1 MHRPDPQRLSSVPE
15 TLPEL
20 ASGVGSNAA
29 SGVGSVAAPGLI
41 AFAALVIANVAL
53 AFGPWFVRATEVG
66 PVAAGFWRL
75 TLAVP
80 FLIVLAV
87 QQGARPVRLGWGLW
101 SALLVGGVCFAADL
115 GAWHL
120 GILRTTL
127 ANATLFGNV
136 ATLMFPIYG
145 FLIARSWPTR
155 TQGWA
160 LALAAAGA
168 ALLLGRSY
176 QLDAKNL
183 VGDLFC
189 ILAGLLYTVY
199 FILMARVRAT
209 LAPVSALTLST
220 LAGIVPMLVFALAMG
235 ERVLPT
241 HWGPLI
247 GLALCSQV
255 LGQGLMIYAL
265 GRFSPLVI
273 GIALLIQPVVAG
285 VVGWLVYGERLG
297 AADLVGVVMVAVAL
311 VLVRQAPAPEA
322 LAPEAAPLEDALDT
336 PDFERQETV

>member
-1 MHRPDPQRLSSVPE
+1 MHRPAPQRISSVPE
-15 TLPEL
+15 TPTTTTL
-20 ASGVGSNAA
+20 
-29 SGVGSVAAPGLI
+29 AAPGTL
-41 AFAALVIANVAL
+41 AFGALLIANVAL

-75 TLAVP
+75 SLAVP
-80 FLIVLAV
+80 FLVLLAA
-87 QQGARPVRLGWGLW
+87 QQGARPTRLGRGVWIGLI
-101 SALLVGGVCFAADL
+101 AGGVCFAADL
-115 GAWHL
+115 GSWHL

-127 ANATLFGNV
+127 ANATLFGNA

-145 FLIARSWPTR
+145 FLVARTWPTR

-160 LALAAAGA
+160 LMLAAAGA

-183 VGDLFC
+183 AGDLLC

-199 FILMARVRAT
+199 FILMARARTT
-209 LAPVSALTLST
+209 LAPLSALVLST
-220 LAGIVPMLVFALAMG
+220 LAGIVPLLVFALAMG
-235 ERVLPT
+235 ERIVPV

-285 VVGWLVYGERLG
+285 TVGWIVYGERLG
-297 AADLVGVVMVAVAL
+297 LPDLVGVVMVAIAL
-311 VLVRQAPAPEA
+311 VLVRRTPADRPPIE
-322 LAPEAAPLEDALDT
+322 EALDT
-336 PDFERQETV
+336 PDLGRQETV

>member
-1 MHRPDPQRLSSVPE
+1 MHHPDPQRLSSVPD
-15 TLPEL
+15 TVLEL
-20 ASGVGSNAA
+20 APGVAT
-29 SGVGSVAAPGLI
+29 PGMI
-41 AFAALVIANVAL
+41 AFAALIVANVAL

-75 TLAVP
+75 TLAMP
-80 FLIVLAV
+80 FLFVLAV
-87 QQGARPVRLGWGLW
+87 QQGARPTRLGWKLWVGLF
-101 SALLVGGVCFAADL
+101 AGGVCFAADL
-115 GAWHL
+115 GTWHL

-155 TQGWA
+155 MQGWA
-160 LALAAAGA
+160 LALAAAGG

-183 VGDLFC
+183 AGDLFC
-189 ILAGLLYTVY
+189 LLAGLLYTVY
-199 FILMARVRAT
+199 FIFMAKARAT
-209 LAPVSALTLST
+209 LAPVSALTLAT
-220 LAGIVPMLVFALAMG
+220 LAGILPLLVFALAMG
-235 ERVLPT
+235 ERVWPV

-255 LGQGLMIYAL
+255 FGQGLMIYAL
-265 GRFSPLVI
+265 GRFTPLVI

-285 VVGWLVYGERLG
+285 MVGWLVYGERLG

-311 VLVRQAPAPEA
+311 VLVRQQP
-322 LAPEAAPLEDALDT
+322 PLEDPLDT
-336 PDFERQETV
+336 PDFERQETA

>member
-1 MHRPDPQRLSSVPE
+1 MHRPAPQRISSVPE
-15 TLPEL
+15 TPTTTTL
-20 ASGVGSNAA
+20 
-29 SGVGSVAAPGLI
+29 AAPGTL
-41 AFAALVIANVAL
+41 AFGALLIANVAL

-75 TLAVP
+75 SLAVP
-80 FLIVLAV
+80 FLVLLAA
-87 QQGARPVRLGWGLW
+87 QQGARPTRLGRGVWVGLI
-101 SALLVGGVCFAADL
+101 AGGVCFAADL
-115 GAWHL
+115 GSWHL

-127 ANATLFGNV
+127 ANATLFGNA

-145 FLIARSWPTR
+145 FLVARTWPTR

-160 LALAAAGA
+160 LMLAAAGA

-183 VGDLFC
+183 AGDLLC

-199 FILMARVRAT
+199 FILMARARTT
-209 LAPVSALTLST
+209 LAPLSALVLST
-220 LAGIVPMLVFALAMG
+220 LAGIVPLLVFALAMG
-235 ERVLPT
+235 ERIVPV

-285 VVGWLVYGERLG
+285 TVGWIVYGERLG
-297 AADLVGVVMVAVAL
+297 LPDLVGVVMVAIAL
-311 VLVRQAPAPEA
+311 VLVRRTPADRPPIE
-322 LAPEAAPLEDALDT
+322 EALDT
-336 PDFERQETV
+336 PDLGRQETV

>member
-1 MHRPDPQRLSSVPE
+1 MHRPAPQRISSVPE
-15 TLPEL
+15 TPTTTTL
-20 ASGVGSNAA
+20 
-29 SGVGSVAAPGLI
+29 AAPGTL
-41 AFAALVIANVAL
+41 AFGALLIANVAL

-75 TLAVP
+75 SLAVP
-80 FLIVLAV
+80 FLVLLAA
-87 QQGARPVRLGWGLW
+87 QQGARPMRLGRGVWIGLI
-101 SALLVGGVCFAADL
+101 AGGVCFAADL
-115 GAWHL
+115 GSWHL

-127 ANATLFGNV
+127 ANATLFGNA

-145 FLIARSWPTR
+145 FLVARTWPTR

-160 LALAAAGA
+160 LMLAAAGA

-183 VGDLFC
+183 AGDLLC

-199 FILMARVRAT
+199 FILMARARTT
-209 LAPVSALTLST
+209 LAPLSALVLST
-220 LAGIVPMLVFALAMG
+220 LAGIVPLLVFALAMG
-235 ERVLPT
+235 ERVVPV

-285 VVGWLVYGERLG
+285 TVGWIVYGERLG
-297 AADLVGVVMVAVAL
+297 LPDLVGVVMVAIAL
-311 VLVRQAPAPEA
+311 VLVRRTPADRPPIE
-322 LAPEAAPLEDALDT
+322 EALDT
-336 PDFERQETV
+336 PDLGRQETV

>member
-1 MHRPDPQRLSSVPE
+1 MHRPAPQRISSVPE
-15 TLPEL
+15 TPTTTAL
-20 ASGVGSNAA
+20 
-29 SGVGSVAAPGLI
+29 AAPGTL
-41 AFAALVIANVAL
+41 AFGALLIANVAL

-80 FLIVLAV
+80 FLVLLAA
-87 QQGARPVRLGWGLW
+87 QQGARPMRLGRGVWIGLI
-101 SALLVGGVCFAADL
+101 AGGVCFAADL
-115 GAWHL
+115 GSWHL

-127 ANATLFGNV
+127 ANATLFGNA

-145 FLIARSWPTR
+145 FLVARTWPTR

-160 LALAAAGA
+160 LMLAAAGA

-183 VGDLFC
+183 AGDLLC

-199 FILMARVRAT
+199 FILMARARTT
-209 LAPVSALTLST
+209 LAPLSALVLST
-220 LAGIVPMLVFALAMG
+220 LAGIVPLLVFALAMG
-235 ERVLPT
+235 ERIVPV

-285 VVGWLVYGERLG
+285 TVGWIVYGERLG
-297 AADLVGVVMVAVAL
+297 LPDLVGVVMVAIAL
-311 VLVRQAPAPEA
+311 VLVRRTPADRPPIE
-322 LAPEAAPLEDALDT
+322 EALDT
-336 PDFERQETV
+336 PDLGRQETV